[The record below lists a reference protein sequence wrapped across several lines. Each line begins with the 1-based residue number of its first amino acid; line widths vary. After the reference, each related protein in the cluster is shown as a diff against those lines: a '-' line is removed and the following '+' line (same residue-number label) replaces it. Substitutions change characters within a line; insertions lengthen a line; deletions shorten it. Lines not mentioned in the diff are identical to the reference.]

1 MAKRK
6 KSKMSQATKPAQKET
21 VAAPSDIGADEMQH
35 IIAKAIIEADDI
47 REQKKREQ
55 KDAERKEWRAAIGY
69 REYSDQCRAWCSI
82 MTFFNRLKC
91 FVKICFISNKAIHGD
106 RASFSIMK
114 MFLQIFFSLAKLL
127 LTLISLACIVYGIA
141 LFFIP
146 SDNVVLWT
154 SNVWLIFFGATL
166 FLLSRMFRMASIEVD
181 KIEDRNYLF
190 GLFASVASIVSII
203 IAIIAVVKGG

>member
-1 MAKRK
+1 
-6 KSKMSQATKPAQKET
+6 
-21 VAAPSDIGADEMQH
+21 MQH

-47 REQKKREQ
+47 REQRKREQ
-55 KDAERKEWRAAIGY
+55 KDAALKEWREAIGY
-69 REYSDQCRAWCSI
+69 REFSDKCRAWCSI
-82 MTFFNRLKC
+82 KAFFNHLKC
-91 FVKICFISNKAIHGD
+91 FFRICCISKKDIHGD

-114 MFLQIFFSLAKLL
+114 MFLQMFFSLAKIFLA
-127 LTLISLACIVYGIA
+127 LTSFACIVYGIA

-146 SDNVVLWT
+146 SDNVVLWA

-203 IAIIAVVKGG
+203 IAIIAVVKGGYIPL